1 MVIEIV
7 NQPQHS
13 ESEIRAYSAR
23 IKRLFASGHCAD
35 RALPER
41 VLGSIKHA
49 VPVVM
54 ILFDLLGRFAALVL
68 VCLLLAGRSVEAQP
82 TVFSTAPT
90 AAFVNAPATANVT
103 ATFSEAVTGGAAAT
117 FVVHSA
123 LSGQQAGAYSG
134 NNSTTLT
141 FNPTTDFFPGE
152 TVFSTLTSVVQATS
166 GISMTTGHV
175 WQFTTEVSAS
185 SPGEF
190 HIGAASDVSADAHT
204 TRAVSFGDVDAD
216 GDLDLIAGNNG
227 ANRLYTGD
235 GSGDFGSGADITSDA
250 HATYST
256 SVGDTDGDGDLD
268 LIAGNYNQINRLY
281 L

>member
-1 MVIEIV
+1 MIDIV
-7 NQPQHS
+7 NQPLHS

-82 TVFSTAPT
+82 TVSSTSPT
-90 AAFVNAPATANVT
+90 AAFVSAPSTSNLT
-103 ATFSEAVTGGAAAT
+103 ATFSAAVTGGGAAS

-123 LSGQQAGAYSG
+123 LSGEQAGAHSG

-141 FNPTTDFFPGE
+141 FNPTDDFFPGE
-152 TVFSTLTSVVQATS
+152 TVFSTLTTAVQTTS
-166 GISMTTGHV
+166 GISMASGYV

-190 HIGAASDVSADAHT
+190 HIGAASDVSADVHNT
-204 TRAVSFGDVDAD
+204 YGTSLVDV
-216 GDLDLIAGNNG
+216 
-227 ANRLYTGD
+227 
-235 GSGDFGSGADITSDA
+235 
-250 HATYST
+250 
-256 SVGDTDGDGDLD
+256 DGDGDLD
-268 LIAGNYNQINRLY
+268 LIAGNYNQANVLY
-281 L
+281 LGDGSGSFSAGEEITSEAHKT